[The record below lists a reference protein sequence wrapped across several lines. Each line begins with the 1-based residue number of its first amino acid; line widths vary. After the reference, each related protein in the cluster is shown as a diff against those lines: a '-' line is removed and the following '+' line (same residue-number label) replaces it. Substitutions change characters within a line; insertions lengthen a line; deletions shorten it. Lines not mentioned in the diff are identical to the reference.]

1 MRSHFTRCLVQ
12 MMWDKIGPTQCI
24 MKCLQ
29 DPNSDLVSFNYLTN
43 LTWPNDL
50 PTQQLDSL
58 LKVASITLVSQ
69 GVPFALV
76 LSNMLLVD
84 LGVWS
89 L

>member
-1 MRSHFTRCLVQ
+1 
-12 MMWDKIGPTQCI
+12 MMWDKIGLTQCI

-29 DPNSDLVSFNYLTN
+29 DPNSDLVSFNNLANLTN

-50 PTQQLDSL
+50 PTQQLDPL

-69 GVPFALV
+69 GVPFVLV

-84 LGVWS
+84 LGAWS